1 MRACPVPV
9 RLLLGVLLLAATLAA
24 GQGGGRRRVAL
35 VVTGAQVVT
44 MNPGREVLSPGA
56 VAIDGR
62 QIVAVGR
69 PEAVAARFA
78 GAETIDA
85 RGQVLLPGLVNT
97 HTHAPMVMYR
107 GLADDLALMDWL
119 QRYIFPAEAK
129 TVSPEMVRIGTRLA
143 ALEMIQ
149 SGTTTF
155 ADMYYFEEE
164 VARAAKAAGLRGVLG
179 QTIIGFPV
187 ADAKTPA
194 ESLARTEAFMKEFA
208 GDELIVPVPAPHSMY
223 TLDEASLK
231 AARQLSERHGVPMLI
246 HLAET
251 EDEGAISRD
260 KHGLSPAAYLDS
272 IGFLSPR
279 VVAAHC
285 VWIGPEDLALLAG
298 RGVKVSHNPESNM
311 KLASGTAP
319 IPAFLAAGV
328 TVGLGTDGAAS
339 NNDLDMFEAMR
350 QAAFLHKLVTR
361 DPQAAPAPAVLE
373 MATIGGARALGLDAK
388 IGSIEAGKRADLIL
402 VSMRG
407 ARQTPMYNPVSHLVY
422 VARGG
427 DVRTTIVNG
436 RVLMRDRR
444 VLTLDEPAVLAEA
457 RRLAVKVGQAVGR
470 VPGQPS
476 PRTPM

>member
-1 MRACPVPV
+1 MRVSAPVTSPRV
-9 RLLLGVLLLAATLAA
+9 LLSVLLAAVVAVTTA
-24 GQGGGRRRVAL
+24 GKSQPRRVSL
-35 VVTGAQVVT
+35 ILTGGDIVT

-56 VAIDGR
+56 VAVDGNE
-62 QIVAVGR
+62 IVAVGR
-69 PEAVAARFA
+69 PEDVAARFTA
-78 GAETIDA
+78 AETTDA
-85 RGQVLLPGLVNT
+85 RGHVILPGLVNT
-97 HTHAPMVMYR
+97 HTHAPMVLYR

-119 QRYIFPAEAK
+119 QKYIFPGEAK
-129 TVSPEMVRIGTRLA
+129 TVSPDMVRIGTRLA

-164 VARAAKAAGLRGVLG
+164 VGRAAKAAGLRGVLG
-179 QTIIGFPV
+179 QTIIEFPV
-187 ADAKTPA
+187 PDAKTPA
-194 ESLARTEAFMKEFA
+194 DALARTEAFMKEFA
-208 GDELIVPVPAPHSMY
+208 GDELIVAVPAPHSMY

-231 AARQLSERHGVPMLI
+231 AARQLAERHKVPILT

-251 EDEGAISRD
+251 EEEVALSRK
-260 KHGLSPAAYLDS
+260 KHHLTPAAYLES

-285 VWIGPEDLALLAG
+285 VWIGPEDRELLAR

-319 IPAFLAAGV
+319 VPAFLAAGM

-350 QAAFLHKLVTR
+350 QAAFLHKLVSR
-361 DPQAAPAPAVLE
+361 DPQAVPASAVLE
-373 MATIGGARALGLDAK
+373 MATIGGARVLGLDGK
-388 IGSIEAGKRADLIL
+388 TGSIEPGKRADLIL

-427 DVRTTIVNG
+427 DVQTTIVNG
-436 RVLMRDRR
+436 RVLMRDRK
-444 VLTLDEPAVLAEA
+444 VLTLDEDGVLADA
-457 RRLAVKVGQAVGR
+457 RRLAVKVREAVGR
-470 VPGQPS
+470 LPN
-476 PRTPM
+476 